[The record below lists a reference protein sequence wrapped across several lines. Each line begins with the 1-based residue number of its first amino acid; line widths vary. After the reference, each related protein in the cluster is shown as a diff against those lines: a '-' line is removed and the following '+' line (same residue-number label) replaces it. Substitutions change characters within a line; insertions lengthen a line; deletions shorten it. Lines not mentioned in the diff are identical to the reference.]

1 MPIIGLRKLLE
12 QVEKPVSLNDQIKPT
27 SVIGIDAMK
36 LLVDCVSIQEIFKE
50 LKDGGKQKAETFLFN
65 FIRSIQKHGHM
76 VVLVFPGR
84 TLPPIPFG
92 DNAKVQRN
100 ITSKPFSFKTD
111 IMQAFV
117 TVIHAMGIPYMV
129 APYEQIAQLK
139 YLSEIGLIDYVMTDN
154 SDAIGY
160 LCEKTLMDYDYTNE
174 TAILYDCNKFLV
186 LNDATASAP
195 LLKVLR
201 KFGIKSL
208 PLYCSLQG
216 CEYVQVKGFGPKK
229 AIKMFIYF
237 WHLDKMPDPNILV
250 KRMKVSRDTEKL
262 VVAAYN
268 IFSSQIIY
276 DFTIQTCRSLKSI
289 VGNKTMY
296 DRNTII
302 IENLPS
308 YCGLHLDSKALE
320 EYNKLQPKHFLVPT
334 DEDVKVVSLYY
345 QDDEDK
351 NDRKMTTNNNNKNG
365 KTSLTKMN
373 KKMGNNLS
381 LHIKRVDTN
390 IYKHNA
396 MASVYYKR
404 LNDLYTNASYFM

>member
-1 MPIIGLRKLLE
+1 
-12 QVEKPVSLNDQIKPT
+12 
-27 SVIGIDAMK
+27 
-36 LLVDCVSIQEIFKE
+36 
-50 LKDGGKQKAETFLFN
+50 
-65 FIRSIQKHGHM
+65 
-76 VVLVFPGR
+76 
-84 TLPPIPFG
+84 
-92 DNAKVQRN
+92 
-100 ITSKPFSFKTD
+100 
-111 IMQAFV
+111 
-117 TVIHAMGIPYMV
+117 
-129 APYEQIAQLK
+129 
-139 YLSEIGLIDYVMTDN
+139 
-154 SDAIGY
+154 
-160 LCEKTLMDYDYTNE
+160 
-174 TAILYDCNKFLV
+174 
-186 LNDATASAP
+186 
-195 LLKVLR
+195 
-201 KFGIKSL
+201 
-208 PLYCSLQG
+208 
-216 CEYVQVKGFGPKK
+216 
-229 AIKMFIYF
+229 MFIYF

-365 KTSLTKMN
+365 KTSSTKMN